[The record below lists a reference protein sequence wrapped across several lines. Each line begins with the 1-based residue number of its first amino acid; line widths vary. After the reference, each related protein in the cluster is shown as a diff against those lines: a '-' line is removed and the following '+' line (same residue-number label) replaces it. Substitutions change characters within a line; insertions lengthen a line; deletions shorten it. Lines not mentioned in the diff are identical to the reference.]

1 MNEYV
6 DAFERRMYKLNNPS
20 GEVGVNLIS
29 SDPGAPKG
37 VAGQAWIKLPD
48 ESFTL
53 IPSMPMNPPKGVA
66 GATWAKET
74 VDKFKLIPSG
84 KPGESFATTPSGGL
98 TPVSTPELPP
108 KPEGVAG
115 ADWVYNPQANKW
127 ELVPSK
133 GVNKKFVPAPGGGLT
148 TGPSTPPPPVA
159 TPAGPT
165 LARNVFVQ
173 TLGQFFPGVDA
184 NAGWLGDLYDVVS
197 GYYKSG
203 TTLEQSFNLALRDAK
218 TNPKLA
224 TFANRFKAIA
234 DLEALKAQGK
244 PIIVPTIAEYVTSE
258 TSVADLMREANLG
271 DIATPE
277 TIGSILGKGN
287 SVSTIA
293 SKINQVFNRIDRAPQ
308 VIKDTLSRY
317 FPTVDRNT
325 LARTL
330 LLGEK
335 GVQQLQ
341 DELAGL
347 EVLAAGEKQGIG
359 ATAARPGGLTQ
370 QRAQEY
376 ARAGISF
383 AEAMPK
389 FAEVAQ
395 ATPVEEKL
403 AGISKKKSIG
413 QAGVEQA
420 LVLGSAEELRKLEEA
435 AAEEQARFR
444 AKSGR
449 LEPGLASQRRAN
461 RAF

>member
-1 MNEYV
+1 MAEYV
-6 DAFERRMYKLNNPS
+6 DAFLRRINKLNNQVQATAKAQQQTMAAEADAIAQIS
-20 GEVGVNLIS
+20 GAERTATRTDRYGNTVNVIVDGPMAGTIKGTEGILYE
-29 SDPGAPKG
+29 PPVNEFVPPTPTETTFRTPQG
-37 VAGQAWIKLPD
+37 VAGQNV
-48 ESFTL
+48 S
-53 IPSMPMNPPKGVA
+53 V
-66 GATWAKET
+66 
-74 VDKFKLIPSG
+74 
-84 KPGESFATTPSGGL
+84 TPSGAI
-98 TPVSTPELPP
+98 TMAPSLPP
-108 KPEGVAG
+108 
-115 ADWVYNPQANKW
+115 
-127 ELVPSK
+127 
-133 GVNKKFVPAPGGGLT
+133 APT
-148 TGPSTPPPPVA
+148 
-159 TPAGPT
+159 GPT
-165 LARNVFVQ
+165 LARDVFIQ

-184 NAGWLGDLYDVVS
+184 NASWLGDLYDVVS

-203 TTLEQSFNLALRDAK
+203 TTLDQSFNLALRDAK

-224 TFANRFKAIA
+224 TFANRFKGIA

-244 PIIVPTIAEYVTSE
+244 PITIPTIAEYVRSE
-258 TSVADLMREANLG
+258 ASVADLLRQSNLG

-359 ATAARPGGLTQ
+359 ATTARPGGLTQ

-389 FAEVAQ
+389 FAEVAR

-435 AAEEQARFR
+435 AVEERARFG
-444 AKSGR
+444 AKPGR